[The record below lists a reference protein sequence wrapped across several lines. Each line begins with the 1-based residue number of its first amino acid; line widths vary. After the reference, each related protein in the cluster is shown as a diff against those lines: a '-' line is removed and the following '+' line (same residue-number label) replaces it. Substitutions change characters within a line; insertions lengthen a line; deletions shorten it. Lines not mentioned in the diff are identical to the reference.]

1 MRRVAYLAVSLLL
14 AGTGTVAAIVG
25 GQPARPLVVGVFLAW
40 LVQAVSFWVLA
51 GGLEAGRGVMGPWL
65 GGIAGRLGA
74 GVVLWTVAALADV
87 PTRTLM
93 TGYGLALVAFL
104 LLEAAWLAVATAG
117 SMDRRT

>member
-25 GQPARPLVVGVFLAW
+25 GQPAMPLAAGVGVAW
-40 LVQAVSFWVLA
+40 LVQAGSFWVLA
-51 GGLEAGRGVMGPWL
+51 GGLEAGRPIMAPWI

-74 GVVLWTVAALADV
+74 GVVLWTVAVLAAV
-87 PTRTLM
+87 PTRMLM
-93 TGYGLALVAFL
+93 IGYGLALVAFL
-104 LLEAAWLAVATAG
+104 LLEAVWLAVATAG